1 MTLDELIKELKSRGY
16 TQVITFGGPR
26 PLDTWDPY
34 GIEGV
39 NRFGDSHYHGEIIDG
54 DRVRDI
60 PRTTNPET
68 DRDFYLGVW
77 SFTR

>member
-16 TQVITFGGPR
+16 TQVITLGGPI
-26 PLDTWDPY
+26 PLETWDPY
-34 GIEGV
+34 RMEGV
-39 NRFGDSHYHGEIIDG
+39 NRFGDRHYQGEIIDG

-60 PRTTNPET
+60 PRDGKIPEAP
-68 DRDFYLGVW
+68 FVLCVW